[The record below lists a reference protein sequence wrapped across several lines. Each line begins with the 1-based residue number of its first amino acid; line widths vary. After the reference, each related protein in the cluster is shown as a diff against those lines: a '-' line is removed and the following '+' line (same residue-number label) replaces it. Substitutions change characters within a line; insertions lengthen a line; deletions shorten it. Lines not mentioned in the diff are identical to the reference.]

1 MLNSALNYLQIYISR
16 PTVVAMDM
24 FLLVTGISVLVG
36 VMLLKRKVDNLNVV
50 LNILKNR
57 LEK

>member
-1 MLNSALNYLQIYISR
+1 MLNSVMNYLQIYISR
-16 PTVVAMDM
+16 PTVVMMDM
-24 FLLVTGISVLVG
+24 FLLVTGIGVLVG

>member
-16 PTVVAMDM
+16 PTVVMMDM
-24 FLLVTGISVLVG
+24 FLLVTGVGVFVG